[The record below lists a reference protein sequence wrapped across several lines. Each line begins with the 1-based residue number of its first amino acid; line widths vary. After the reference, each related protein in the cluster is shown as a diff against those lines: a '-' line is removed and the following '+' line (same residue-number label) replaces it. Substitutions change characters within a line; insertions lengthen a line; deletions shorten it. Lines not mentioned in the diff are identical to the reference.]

1 MKNTNETIKN
11 LAKAFVRRSNTL
23 GLTGRKRDVAAVEFF
38 VGCCCALWEAGQHK
52 DAEMLENTVYFFVAP
67 RGYRAVTHLASDQEG

>member
-1 MKNTNETIKN
+1 MKNTNDTIKN
-11 LAKAFVRRSNTL
+11 LAKAFVRRSNIL
-23 GLTGRKRDVAAVEFF
+23 GLKGKKRDVAAVEFL
-38 VGCCCALWEAGQHK
+38 VGCCCALWEAGHK

>member
-1 MKNTNETIKN
+1 MKNTNDTIKN
-11 LAKAFVRRSNTL
+11 LAKAFVRRSNIL
-23 GLTGRKRDVAAVEFF
+23 GLKGKKRDVAAVEFF
-38 VGCCCALWEAGQHK
+38 VGCCCALWEAGHK